1 MRRRPLLKMIARG
14 ALALALLAAVSMLIE
29 HVLEARDTAKYAVH
43 DSYVTVSGRRIRYL
57 LEGADKPGPPVLLI
71 SGLCGSLEQ
80 WDDVQNTLARQSPVF
95 TYDRA
100 GMGFSDPSD
109 AHDALREADELAAV
123 LKAAKFTSKAVV
135 ASYSSGAFLA
145 RVFEAKYPE
154 YVAALALVD
163 PSTPGA
169 RDEQPPYRPL
179 SYRRAFGRSFIR
191 NTARALFGV
200 ARVQQAAD
208 ALAAAGA
215 RVQAL
220 RAPGDRKC
228 ARAGRELSSLAS
240 SLGRRLGAGPFERPN
255 QDFGSPGAR
264 TGRRAHYTNTSQR
277 PLHVRPT
284 TRHRTE
290 LRAANVSLHRR
301 RSAHCLAL
309 RGFGR
314 CHGFIHCG
322 YATASARCCGSVMPP
337 SGRFRRGRAR
347 AIDTRRFRTYDA
359 STQ

>member
-1 MRRRPLLKMIARG
+1 MIARG

-109 AHDALREADELAAV
+109 AHDALSEADELAAV

-200 ARVQQAAD
+200 ARVQQYFEYRHAPALTIGLEKARALD
-208 ALAAAGA
+208 VSFHHWRAALADGWALDRSSDQTKTLAHRVPVPVGVLTTQTRANDRFTYDQQHDIAQNSAQPTFRFIGDVPHTALLFAGSDAATVSFIA
-215 RVQAL
+215 VM
-220 RAPGDRKC
+220 
-228 ARAGRELSSLAS
+228 
-240 SLGRRLGAGPFERPN
+240 
-255 QDFGSPGAR
+255 
-264 TGRRAHYTNTSQR
+264 QR
-277 PLHVRPT
+277 QV
-284 TRHRTE
+284 
-290 LRAANVSLHRR
+290 RAA
-301 RSAHCLAL
+301 AA
-309 RGFGR
+309 
-314 CHGFIHCG
+314 
-322 YATASARCCGSVMPP
+322 
-337 SGRFRRGRAR
+337 
-347 AIDTRRFRTYDA
+347 
-359 STQ
+359 Q